1 MTRIDFYLEAANPFL
16 VTQKLANKSYL
27 SKHSV
32 WIRTPSQE
40 EAKRLDDYLWAE
52 PITGFLP
59 HCLHTE
65 QMAIQ
70 TPVLIAWG
78 NAPPTSDAIGINL
91 SPELDPYF
99 SRFER
104 YLEIISPDPTAI
116 QEARLRYRHYQ
127 QRGYSLHTHHLTHK
141 TN

>member
-16 VTQKLANKSYL
+16 VTQKLVSKSYQG
-27 SKHSV
+27 KHSV
-32 WIRTPSQE
+32 WIRASSQD

-59 HCLHTE
+59 HCLHTAE
-65 QMAIQ
+65 VAIQ

-78 NAPPTSDAIGINL
+78 DSPPTSDAIGINL
-91 SPELDPYF
+91 GHEVDPHF

-104 YLEIISPDPTAI
+104 YLEVISLDPTAI
-116 QEARLRYRHYQ
+116 QKARLRYRHYQ
-127 QRGYSLHTHHLTHK
+127 QRGYQLHTHHLAPK
-141 TN
+141 N